1 MPPLPAN
8 ETLEG
13 DDGSDSDPNK
23 LSLPMTFTDGSALD
37 PLLTTFQAELAAA
50 GTPNATINKIMP
62 VAKGLLQLGAGV
74 AGGPAASALAGQ
86 FLALIPN
93 QI

>member
-1 MPPLPAN
+1 MPLPAN

-23 LSLPMTFTDGSALD
+23 LSQPMTFTDGTALD
-37 PLLTTFQAELAAA
+37 PLIAAFQAEATAQGA
-50 GTPNATINKIMP
+50 TAATISKIMP
-62 VAKGLLQLGAGV
+62 IAKGLLQLGAGV